1 MPLFKNRIVI
11 PYIIEENVVYFIA
24 RQTEL
29 TPATKFEE
37 GKYKNQ
43 SIDNKYLYNEWNL
56 YRDCVFITEGAF
68 DCLSLKNI
76 WYDSIAL
83 WWLETNKGIIE
94 KMKTWFKESVMVY
107 ILFDNDR
114 NGSGNKKA

>member
-43 SIDNKYLYNEWNL
+43 SIDNKYLYNE
-56 YRDCVFITEGAF
+56 
-68 DCLSLKNI
+68 
-76 WYDSIAL
+76 
-83 WWLETNKGIIE
+83 
-94 KMKTWFKESVMVY
+94 
-107 ILFDNDR
+107 
-114 NGSGNKKA
+114 